1 MKKLNKITI
10 FAICILA
17 IALTVGST
25 LAFLIDSDGPVEN
38 TFTGSKVTSEVEE
51 TLVKDENGA
60 LLEKKDVKIK
70 NTGDTPAYIR
80 AAVVVTWKK
89 LEEDGTYSVYGM
101 APVENTHYEMQ
112 WSGLTDQSWEK
123 GTDGFYYYKSVVND
137 GESTSVLF
145 TDCKLKDGA
154 TAPAEGYYL
163 NVEIICSAIQAGQ
176 DGYGEAYNAWKG
188 VAVND

>member
-38 TFTGSKVTSEVEE
+38 TFTGSKVTSEVVEE
-51 TLVKDENGA
+51 FKDGV
-60 LLEKKDVKIK
+60 KKDVKIK

-80 AAVVVTWKK
+80 AAIVVTWKDAEGGNVLGQVPK
-89 LEEDGTYSVYGM
+89 PGEDYSIAYNTDEQTEPAGKW
-101 APVENTHYEMQ
+101 AKEGNYYYWSNPVEPGKTTGVLITECKQLKTITVGNT
-112 WSGLTDQSWEK
+112 T
-123 GTDGFYYYKSVVND
+123 
-137 GESTSVLF
+137 
-145 TDCKLKDGA
+145 
-154 TAPAEGYYL
+154 YYL